1 MNPQA
6 PTLPLPEADICYR
19 AMQAKDARFDGRFF
33 VCVTST
39 GIYCRPVC
47 PAQVPRRHHCRFV
60 PSAAAAEAAGFRSC
74 LRCRPESAPGT
85 PAWSGTA
92 AVVSR
97 ALRLIEAGALDNGRL
112 ESLAARLGLGE
123 RQLRRL
129 FMAHVGAGPQAVAA
143 NRRLLTAKQ
152 LISDTDMPL
161 ADVAFAAGYRSL
173 RRFNDAILNAYGVP
187 PGALR
192 RTGSPLPGGSIRI
205 RLGFRP
211 PYDFEH
217 LLGYLHA
224 RALPGVEQVHA
235 GHYRRLFSLDNI
247 RGLIDVSLASDGRAL
262 EARITP
268 LETNGQVLPV
278 RQLAARLRRLF
289 DLDADPGAIHAVL
302 GDDPLIGPRLARV
315 PGLRVPG
322 AFDGFELAVRAV
334 LGQQVSVRGATTLT
348 GRLIARL
355 GVPLATPVDGLTHF
369 FPTSAALAAG
379 SLDGLG
385 ITGQRIRTLH
395 TLAQA
400 VTDGAV
406 EFSPGTDLATLTA
419 LPGIGD
425 WTAHY
430 IALRALGE
438 PDAFP
443 AADLGLRKA
452 AGQDTPVSARDLEQL
467 AEPWRPWRGYA
478 ALALWTLPPD

>member
-47 PAQVPRRHHCRFV
+47 PAQVPHRAHCSFV

-152 LISDTDMPL
+152 LISDTRMPL
-161 ADVAFAAGYRSL
+161 AQVALAAGYQSL
-173 RRFNDAILNAYGVP
+173 RRFNDAIRTAYGVAP
-187 PGALR
+187 TEIR
-192 RTGSPLPGGSIRI
+192 RASEAQAGSARRI
-205 RLGFRP
+205 RLGYRP
-211 PYDFEH
+211 PVDFDRTFD
-217 LLGYLHA
+217 YLSS
-224 RALPGVEQVHA
+224 RALPGVESTGRGAYARSFKLGGAKGILTVA
-235 GHYRRLFSLDNI
+235 PAASGH
-247 RGLIDVSLASDGRAL
+247 AL
-262 EARITP
+262 EARVTMLDAAATAFPI
-268 LETNGQVLPV
+268 
-278 RQLAARLRRLF
+278 RAIAARLRRLF
-289 DLDADPGAIHAVL
+289 DLDAEPGAIAAAFAR
-302 GDDPLIGPRLARV
+302 DPLIGPRLKRA

-322 AFDGFELAVRAV
+322 TFDG
-334 LGQQVSVRGATTLT
+334 
-348 GRLIARL
+348 
-355 GVPLATPVDGLTHF
+355 
-369 FPTSAALAAG
+369 
-379 SLDGLG
+379 
-385 ITGQRIRTLH
+385 
-395 TLAQA
+395 
-400 VTDGAV
+400 
-406 EFSPGTDLATLTA
+406 
-419 LPGIGD
+419 
-425 WTAHY
+425 
-430 IALRALGE
+430 
-438 PDAFP
+438 
-443 AADLGLRKA
+443 
-452 AGQDTPVSARDLEQL
+452 
-467 AEPWRPWRGYA
+467 
-478 ALALWTLPPD
+478 

>member
-47 PAQVPRRHHCRFV
+47 PAQVPRRDHCRFV

-129 FMAHVGAGPQAVAA
+129 FMTHVGAGPQAVAA

-161 ADVAFAAGYRSL
+161 AEVAFAAGYRSL
-173 RRFNDAILNAYGVP
+173 RRFNDAILTAYGVP

-192 RTGSPLPGGSIRI
+192 RTAAPLPGGSIRI

-211 PYDFEH
+211 PYDFER
-217 LLGYLHA
+217 LLDYLRE
-224 RALPGVEQVHA
+224 RALPGVEQVDA
-235 GHYRRLFSLDNI
+235 GHYRRLFRLDTAQ
-247 RGLIDVSLASDGRAL
+247 GL
-262 EARITP
+262 
-268 LETNGQVLPV
+268 
-278 RQLAARLRRLF
+278 
-289 DLDADPGAIHAVL
+289 
-302 GDDPLIGPRLARV
+302 
-315 PGLRVPG
+315 
-322 AFDGFELAVRAV
+322 
-334 LGQQVSVRGATTLT
+334 
-348 GRLIARL
+348 
-355 GVPLATPVDGLTHF
+355 
-369 FPTSAALAAG
+369 
-379 SLDGLG
+379 
-385 ITGQRIRTLH
+385 
-395 TLAQA
+395 
-400 VTDGAV
+400 
-406 EFSPGTDLATLTA
+406 
-419 LPGIGD
+419 
-425 WTAHY
+425 
-430 IALRALGE
+430 
-438 PDAFP
+438 
-443 AADLGLRKA
+443 
-452 AGQDTPVSARDLEQL
+452 
-467 AEPWRPWRGYA
+467 
-478 ALALWTLPPD
+478 